1 MKKQLEISEK
11 CFNPTQLFGKS
22 LTLSALC
29 HWKSFLLSQMFFMNY
44 QKIRNNKVILEH
56 QGEKVLTSKLFLL
69 P

>member
-1 MKKQLEISEK
+1 MLQSHTAIWEISD
-11 CFNPTQLFGKS
+11 S
-22 LTLSALC
+22 LSTLC